1 MIACVNRCF
10 RVVKNGKS
18 RKIKFFMAILLH
30 YKEKSGKMNKRYFFI
45 EK

>member
-18 RKIKFFMAILLH
+18 KKIKFFMVILLH
-30 YKEKSGKMNKRYFFI
+30 NKEKSDKMNKRYFST

>member
-18 RKIKFFMAILLH
+18 SVKIFFSYILLH
-30 YKEKSGKMNKRYFFI
+30 NKEKSGKINKRYFST